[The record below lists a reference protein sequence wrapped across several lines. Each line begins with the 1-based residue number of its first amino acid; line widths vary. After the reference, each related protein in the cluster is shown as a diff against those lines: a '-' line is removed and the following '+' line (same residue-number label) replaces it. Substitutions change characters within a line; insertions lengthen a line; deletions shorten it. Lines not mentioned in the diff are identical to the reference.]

1 MGSSVRSGDAVR
13 SKQRAIAPS
22 SAAHEILCYIIGLSH
37 LGFEEL
43 LDTFEQGSG
52 GFLVWQ
58 RARQQDP
65 DYVRLGRPTLT
76 RILLCKNS

>member
-1 MGSSVRSGDAVR
+1 MGSSVRSGGAVR

-52 GFLVWQ
+52 GSWFGNAPANKI
-58 RARQQDP
+58 RTTCGSDARH
-65 DYVRLGRPTLT
+65 
-76 RILLCKNS
+76 